1 MSGGSITKPII
12 DFVVLLCPPPV
23 LRASAR
29 ARARDDDDSFDPD
42 FEVDTPQMNAWIEK
56 VKAEEDEAD
65 QE

>member
-1 MSGGSITKPII
+1 M
-12 DFVVLLCPPPV
+12 
-23 LRASAR
+23 LRASR
-29 ARARDDDDSFDPD
+29 ARARDDDDSFDPE

>member
-1 MSGGSITKPII
+1 M
-12 DFVVLLCPPPV
+12 LLCPPPV

>member
-1 MSGGSITKPII
+1 MTIWTGTCNLNSSCP
-12 DFVVLLCPPPV
+12 VCPPPV
-23 LRASAR
+23 LRASR
-29 ARARDDDDSFDPD
+29 ARARDDDDSFDPE